1 MILLDTHAL
10 IWFIDNPKLL
20 STKARRE
27 INRAFNLQKIYISQ
41 ISYWEISMLVAKGRL
56 VFNIQ
61 LKEWLE
67 SVERLPQCTSVGITP
82 SIAAINYELSDTFH
96 GDPADRIIVA
106 TATVLNVPLVTKDK
120 VIGNYK
126 KIKTIW

>member
-10 IWFIDNPKLL
+10 IWFIDNPEFL

-27 INRAFNLQKIYISQ
+27 INRAFSLQKIYFSQ

-106 TATVLNVPLVTKDK
+106 TAIDLNVPLITKDK
-120 VIGNYK
+120 VIENCK

>member
-1 MILLDTHAL
+1 MILLDTHVL

-20 STKARRE
+20 SIKARRE
-27 INRAFNLQKIYISQ
+27 VNRAFNLQKIYISQ

-82 SIAAINYELSDTFH
+82 SVAAINYELSDAFH

-106 TATVLNVPLVTKDK
+106 TAVALNVPLVTKDK

-126 KIKTIW
+126 NIKTIW

>member
-1 MILLDTHAL
+1 
-10 IWFIDNPKLL
+10 
-20 STKARRE
+20 
-27 INRAFNLQKIYISQ
+27 
-41 ISYWEISMLVAKGRL
+41 MLVAKGSL

-67 SVERLPQCTSVGITP
+67 SVERLPQCTSIGITP

-106 TATVLNVPLVTKDK
+106 TAIDLNVPLVTKDK
-120 VIGNYK
+120 TIGNNK

>member
-1 MILLDTHAL
+1 
-10 IWFIDNPKLL
+10 
-20 STKARRE
+20 
-27 INRAFNLQKIYISQ
+27 
-41 ISYWEISMLVAKGRL
+41 MLVAKGRL

-106 TATVLNVPLVTKDK
+106 TAIDLNVPLITKDK
-120 VIGNYK
+120 VIENCK

>member
-1 MILLDTHAL
+1 THVL

-27 INRAFNLQKIYISQ
+27 INRAFSLQQIYFSQ
-41 ISYWEISMLVAKGRL
+41 ISYWEIAMLVAKGRL

-67 SVERLPQCTSVGITP
+67 SVERLPQCSSVGITP
-82 SIAAINYELSDTFH
+82 SIAAISYDLSDTFH

-106 TATVLNVPLVTKDK
+106 TSIALNIPLITKDK
-120 VIGNYK
+120 VIGNHK

>member
-1 MILLDTHAL
+1 MILLDTHVL

-20 STKARRE
+20 SAKARRE
-27 INRAFNLQKIYISQ
+27 IDQAFSLQQIYFSQ

-56 VFNIQ
+56 IFNIQ

-82 SIAAINYELSDTFH
+82 SVATISYELSNTFH

-106 TATVLNVPLVTKDK
+106 TSIALNIPLITKDK

-126 KIKTIW
+126 EIKTLW

>member
-1 MILLDTHAL
+1 MILLDTHVL

-27 INRAFNLQKIYISQ
+27 INRAFSLQQIYFSQ
-41 ISYWEISMLVAKGRL
+41 ISYWEIAMLVARGRL

-67 SVERLPQCTSVGITP
+67 SVERLPQCSSVGITP
-82 SIAAINYELSDTFH
+82 SIAAISYDLSDTFH

-106 TATVLNVPLVTKDK
+106 TSIALNIPLITKDK
-120 VIGNYK
+120 VIGNHK